1 MSSAKELDPLQTSA
15 PHGNSQTHD
24 EEIYCPLCNYNLTG
38 VHSGRCPECGGV
50 FHRESLIAAQKTNQI
65 TVMPWDDPERM
76 SIIRRFGRTL
86 AICLFNARRFAFA
99 FSVQPQ
105 RTRAAS
111 FKLVVMLFAWLMAAI
126 PVLVG
131 ADWVRNNRSTVFLG
145 EPEDVLGIGL
155 ITVGMLF
162 VAAHVLTMISA
173 LVLWLLCP
181 HYDGRLHYGPW
192 YAIAAYASAHWVF
205 VGLGLPLFL
214 LFVRWSGGDPTLAL
228 IAMYSVMLLGCGW
241 LQVATISG
249 VVKLR
254 TAPTAN
260 RRLALLML
268 TLLYGVFALLAPV
281 LGGLMA
287 AVIWNFAQA

>member
-1 MSSAKELDPLQTSA
+1 MSSARELDPPPTPA
-15 PHGNSQTHD
+15 PGGDSNAYD

-38 VHSGRCPECGGV
+38 VYSGRCPECGGV
-50 FHRESLIAAQKTNQI
+50 FHRESLIAAQQTNQI

-76 SIIRRFGRTL
+76 SIFRRFGRTL

-111 FKLVVMLFAWLMAAI
+111 FKLIVMLIAWLMAAV

-131 ADWVRNNRSTVFLG
+131 AELVRTSGSTVFLG
-145 EPEDVLGIGL
+145 KPGDVLGIGL
-155 ITVGMLF
+155 ITVGLLF
-162 VAAHVLTMISA
+162 VAANVLTLLSA

-192 YAIAAYASAHWVF
+192 YAIAAYAAAHWGF
-205 VGLGLPLFL
+205 VGLGLPLFF
-214 LFVRWSGGDPTLAL
+214 LFVRWSGGEPTLAL
-228 IAMYSVMLLGCGW
+228 MAMYSVMLLGCGW

-254 TAPTAN
+254 TAPTAS
-260 RRLALLML
+260 RRLALLIL

-281 LGGLMA
+281 LSGLAA
-287 AVIWNFAQA
+287 AVIWSIS